1 MNNYNYDDEMREEQL
16 AREVGRKFA
25 ELGFGTV
32 QTEEEY
38 EKSKKN
44 FKKIEKREKF
54 FSSIFSGLRTIIY
67 TPLSIAF
74 HAVSFVA
81 KGIGYISSFG
91 LIAGVYYLYQS
102 FCAFKSGVPFGE
114 IGELSKAVGFIVFP
128 FIAYLV
134 SYVSRK
140 IYTYF
145 EENAY

>member
-1 MNNYNYDDEMREEQL
+1 MNKYNYDDEMREEQL
-16 AREVGRKFA
+16 AREIGRKFA
-25 ELGFGTV
+25 DLGFGTAL
-32 QTEEEY
+32 TDEEY

-44 FKKIEKREKF
+44 FRKIEKREKF
-54 FSSIFSGLRTIIY
+54 FSSVFSGLRTIIY

-102 FCAFKSGVPFGE
+102 FCAFKSGIPIGE

-128 FIAYLV
+128 FIVYLI
-134 SYVSRK
+134 SYVCEK
-140 IYTYF
+140 IYTYL
-145 EENAY
+145 EENAV

>member
-1 MNNYNYDDEMREEQL
+1 MKDYNYNENREEQS
-16 AREVGRKFA
+16 AREIGKKFA

-32 QTEEEY
+32 MTDEEY
-38 EKSKKN
+38 ARSQKRIEKS
-44 FKKIEKREKF
+44 EKRYKF
-54 FSSIFSGLRTIIY
+54 FGSAFSELRTIIY

-102 FCAFKSGVPFGE
+102 FCAFKSGIPFGE
-114 IGELSKAVGFIVFP
+114 IGELNKAVCFIIFP
-128 FIAYLV
+128 FVAYLV
-134 SYVSRK
+134 SYVCEK
-140 IYTYF
+140 IHIYF

>member
-1 MNNYNYDDEMREEQL
+1 MNNYNYDDEIREERL
-16 AREVGRKFA
+16 AREIGRKFA

-32 QTEEEY
+32 QTDEEY

-44 FKKIEKREKF
+44 FKKKEKRDMF
-54 FSSIFSGLRTIIY
+54 FVSIFSGLRTIIY

-102 FCAFKSGVPFGE
+102 FCAFKSGIPFGE
-114 IGELSKAVGFIVFP
+114 I
-128 FIAYLV
+128 
-134 SYVSRK
+134 
-140 IYTYF
+140 
-145 EENAY
+145 

>member
-1 MNNYNYDDEMREEQL
+1 MNNYNYDDEMQEEQL
-16 AREVGRKFA
+16 VREIGRKFA

-54 FSSIFSGLRTIIY
+54 FSSVFSGLRTIIY

-74 HAVSFVA
+74 HAVSFVE
-81 KGIGYISSFG
+81 KGIGCISSFG

-102 FCAFKSGVPFGE
+102 FCAFKSGVSFGE
-114 IGELSKAVGFIVFP
+114 IMQ
-128 FIAYLV
+128 YLA
-134 SYVSRK
+134 S
-140 IYTYF
+140 
-145 EENAY
+145 

>member
-1 MNNYNYDDEMREEQL
+1 MNNYNYDDEIREERL
-16 AREVGRKFA
+16 AREIGRKFT

-32 QTEEEY
+32 QTDEEY

-44 FKKIEKREKF
+44 FKKKEKRDMF
-54 FSSIFSGLRTIIY
+54 FFSIFSGLITIIY

-102 FCAFKSGVPFGE
+102 FCAFKSGIPFGE
-114 IGELSKAVGFIVFP
+114 IGELNKAVCFIIFP
-128 FIAYLV
+128 FVAYLV
-134 SYVSRK
+134 SYVCEK
-140 IYTYF
+140 IHIYF

>member
-1 MNNYNYDDEMREEQL
+1 MLE
-16 AREVGRKFA
+16 
-25 ELGFGTV
+25 FGTV
-32 QTEEEY
+32 QAEEEY

-44 FKKIEKREKF
+44 FKKIEKWEKF
-54 FSSIFSGLRTIIY
+54 FSSVFSGLRTIIY

-81 KGIGYISSFG
+81 KRIGYIFSFG

-102 FCAFKSGVPFGE
+102 FCAFKIGVPFGE
-114 IGELSKAVGFIVFP
+114 IGELSKAVGFIVFS

-145 EENAY
+145 KENAY